1 VAAID
6 GTVSLR
12 VLGAAPAAAVAEPV
26 LLALGA
32 RAGLDVAR
40 LDELVMALELA
51 VRRAGRPLLIEL
63 TPVPGRL
70 TVAVRPLE
78 PAGLRECREVLRRL
92 VATVEVDGD
101 GEGLVMRAG

>member
-1 VAAID
+1 MAVID
-6 GTVSLR
+6 GTVSLG
-12 VLGAAPAAAVAEPV
+12 VLGAAPASAVAEPV

-63 TPVPGRL
+63 TPDTGRL

-78 PAGLRECREVLRRL
+78 PGGLRECREVLSRL
-92 VATVEVDGD
+92 VGTIDVKDD
-101 GEGLVMRAG
+101 GEGLVMRVG